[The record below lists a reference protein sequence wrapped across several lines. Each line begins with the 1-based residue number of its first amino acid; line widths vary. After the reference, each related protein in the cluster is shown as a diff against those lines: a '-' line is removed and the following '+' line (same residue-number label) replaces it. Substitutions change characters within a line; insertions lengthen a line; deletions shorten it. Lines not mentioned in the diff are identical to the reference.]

1 MKTRHGMG
9 GCLSRDQAE
18 TLPLAEVWNRFH
30 DLNVLYCGVGN
41 KEEREM
47 LESVLTSR
55 VSLMSGHVN
64 PPCEGL
70 YLVTSGIA
78 SRHDLDGLFAQSLED
93 RAAAYLFIAWMARKG
108 GNP

>member
-1 MKTRHGMG
+1 MKTKYGMG

-18 TLPLAEVWNRFH
+18 TLPLADVWNRFH

-47 LESVLTSR
+47 LEEVLKSR
-55 VSLMSGHVN
+55 VSLMVGHAC
-64 PPCEGL
+64 PCDAL

-78 SRHDLDGLFAQSLED
+78 LRHDLDGGFVQSLEN
-93 RAAAYLFIAWMARKG
+93 RAASYMFIAWLTRKG